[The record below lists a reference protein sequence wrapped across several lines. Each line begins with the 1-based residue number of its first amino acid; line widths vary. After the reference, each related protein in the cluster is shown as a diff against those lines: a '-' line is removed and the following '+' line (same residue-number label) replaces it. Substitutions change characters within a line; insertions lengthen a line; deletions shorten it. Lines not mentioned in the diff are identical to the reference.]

1 MRDGTATRTRINQT
15 ALRLFVSKGVTE
27 TTIKDIAKG
36 ARVAEGAMYRHYAS
50 KEDLVRSL
58 FSSNY
63 AAFGQALDKLQA
75 RESGL
80 QQKIRAM
87 VHGFC
92 ELFDSD
98 PVSFRFLLLVQ
109 HEQLDKLTPEMQSP
123 VNVVRDVIA
132 KAIRRKEIPRRD
144 PEFLT
149 AMVIGIVL
157 QTATFKIYGR
167 LAKPLFGLADDLVAA
182 CLRAIGGEEA
192 AQQRPLRPRP
202 LGTAGTFLAEYGK

>member
-1 MRDGTATRTRINQT
+1 MRDGTATRTRIDQT

-36 ARVAEGAMYRHYAS
+36 ARVAEGALYRHYVS
-50 KEDLVRSL
+50 KEDLVRGL

-63 AAFGQALDKLQA
+63 AAFGQALDKLQTS
-75 RESGL
+75 ESGIR
-80 QQKIRAM
+80 QKIRAM

-92 ELFDSD
+92 KLFDSD
-98 PVSFRFLLLVQ
+98 PVLFRFLLLVQ

-123 VNVVRDVIA
+123 VNVVRDAIA
-132 KAIRRKEIPRRD
+132 RAIRRKEIPRRD

-157 QTATFKIYGR
+157 QAATFKIYGR
-167 LAKPLFGLADDLVAA
+167 LAKPLSGLADDLVAA
-182 CLRAIGGEEA
+182 CLWAIEGGGA
-192 AQQRPLRPRP
+192 AQQHPIRLRS
-202 LGTAGTFLAEYGK
+202 LGASEGIDAGYEK

>member
-1 MRDGTATRTRINQT
+1 MRDGTATRTRIDQT

-27 TTIKDIAKG
+27 TTIKDIARG

-50 KEDLVRSL
+50 KEDLVRRL

-75 RESGL
+75 GESGL

-92 ELFDSD
+92 ELYDSD

-109 HEQLDKLTPEMQSP
+109 HEHLDKLTPEMQSP

-157 QTATFKIYGR
+157 QAATFKIYGR
-167 LAKPLFGLADDLVAA
+167 LAKPLSGLADDLVAA
-182 CLRAIGGEEA
+182 CLRAIDGEGA
-192 AQQRPLRPRP
+192 AQRRPIRLRSH
-202 LGTAGTFLAEYGK
+202 GASEAIDAGFGK